1 MEGIIYEEQGDFE
14 NALGA
19 YVRCLHLDPGG
30 DLALA
35 IRIAREYSRRGD
47 IASGIDLL
55 KDLAKARHEDA
66 LPLLTLSDFYCKQL
80 KKPQLAVGYAE
91 RAVRLEPQNVT
102 GYQTLFEIYGALQ
115 RKEDAERLLITAGK
129 VDSKDPGFWLNLADL
144 ALQLYR
150 PENRA
155 LQASKTSLID
165 EFVQKGVNFAGGDG
179 AALSRAADDYVQLNQ
194 VNNAIPLYL
203 KTLELNRNNADV
215 RYKLAATFVKN
226 GQRDEAIRML
236 EEIVKANP
244 LRFEIYEFLARLYEE
259 NGQKERAL
267 GNYEQALLL
276 APDQPENYL
285 HTADIA
291 LQLKHYDQAIQ
302 VLQDARGRFP
312 MPQITY
318 SLALALANA
327 KRFSESLPIFEST
340 LQEAKSNE
348 EEIIDSNFY
357 FNYGAAAEQ
366 AGLIEK
372 AAAMLKRSI
381 ELDPAKAANAY
392 NYLGFM
398 WVDRGMNLD
407 EAGQLIK
414 RALEIEPENAAYL
427 DSLGWYYYHKNSF
440 PKALA
445 ELLHAAELT
454 NPPDPEVFEHI
465 GDTYRALGNG
475 AQALSYWQKALNLNS
490 KNAALASK
498 IDQSKAKMTAN
509 PTPSPMQSNAPM
521 IGPSPAKSE

>member
-1 MEGIIYEEQGDFE
+1 
-14 NALGA
+14 
-19 YVRCLHLDPGG
+19 
-30 DLALA
+30 
-35 IRIAREYSRRGD
+35 
-47 IASGIDLL
+47 IDLL
-55 KDLAKARHEDA
+55 KDLAKARPQDA
-66 LPLLTLSDFYCKQL
+66 LPLLTLSDFYFKQL
-80 KKPQLAVGYAE
+80 KKPQLAMSYAE
-91 RAVRLEPQNVT
+91 RAVRLEPENTTV
-102 GYQTLFEIYGALQ
+102 YQTLFEIYGALQ
-115 RKEDAERLLITAGK
+115 RREDAEKLLISAAK
-129 VDSKDPGFWLNLADL
+129 VNSKDPSFWLNIVDL
-144 ALQLYR
+144 ALHLYH
-150 PENRA
+150 PENRP
-155 LQASKTSLID
+155 LQASTTLFID
-165 EFVQKGVNFAGGDG
+165 GLLQKAISFAAGDA
-179 AALSRAADDYVQLNQ
+179 AALSRAADAYVQLNE

-203 KTLELNRNNADV
+203 QTLELNRTNADV
-215 RYKLAATFVKN
+215 RYKLAASFVKN

-236 EEIVKANP
+236 EDIVKANP

-267 GNYEQALLL
+267 ANYEQALLL

-312 MPQITY
+312 IPQITY

-327 KRFSESLPIFEST
+327 KQFSESLPIFEST
-340 LQEAKSNE
+340 LQEAKSNQ

-372 AAAMLKRSI
+372 AATLLKRSI

-414 RALEIEPENAAYL
+414 KALEIEPENGAYL
-427 DSLGWYYYHKNSF
+427 DSLGWYYYHKNSYQ
-440 PKALA
+440 KALA
-445 ELLHAAELT
+445 ELLHAADLT

-465 GDTYRALGNG
+465 GDTYRALGNS

-490 KNAALASK
+490 KDAALASK

-509 PTPSPMQSNAPM
+509 PAASPMQSNSPM